1 MPGHP
6 GLDAPRFLPTVPP
19 RMTPSAHPTPPGWL
33 RRWVAMG
40 CASLVLGLTV
50 LAACPAAH
58 AWLHT
63 GSSSCGEHTHEPGGE
78 SPADDTGCAVVLFA
92 TGIANPVHPTALIPP
107 TLVAQAVAT
116 AASGDLCLRPPRYL
130 RQPERGPPARD

>member
-1 MPGHP
+1 MS
-6 GLDAPRFLPTVPP
+6 A
-19 RMTPSAHPTPPGWL
+19 SAHPTPPSWL

-40 CASLVLGLTV
+40 CACLVLGLTV

-63 GSSSCGEHTHEPGGE
+63 GSASCGEHAHGTGPEPR
-78 SPADDTGCAVVLFA
+78 PDDTGCAVVLFA
-92 TGIANPVHPTALIPP
+92 TGIETPVEPAALIPP
-107 TLVAQAVAT
+107 ALVAEAVAS
-116 AASGDLCLRPPRYL
+116 ASADDLCLRPPRYL